1 MLKLLLMSF
10 VAAAVLFL
18 RPDPA
23 AAENDF
29 EDGVDPNHTDVRE
42 AIQAYVDE
50 ELSDTFAS
58 MYIDRD
64 DRDLGVLVF
73 QFTEMPDEAH
83 IDAMHALKDD
93 DAALEIREVDMTEE
107 ELQSIQS
114 DIDADG
120 FSRDG
125 FAITHTATM
134 IQNGTVEIGIN
145 PYRDEHADA
154 LYDQYDADL
163 ITVVE
168 GQEATVDSGE
178 PDVDEHVVQEERRDL
193 FQRILNW
200 FRNLF

>member
-1 MLKLLLMSF
+1 MFKILLTSIVMVS
-10 VAAAVLFL
+10 VLFL
-18 RPDPA
+18 RPDTA
-23 AAENDF
+23 AAEEDF

-50 ELSDTFAS
+50 ELSDSFAS

-64 DRDLGVLVF
+64 ERELGVLVF
-73 QFTEMPDEAH
+73 QFTEMPDDSH
-83 IDAMHALKDD
+83 IDAMHALTDD
-93 DAALEIREVDMTEE
+93 DAVLDIREVDMTEQ

-125 FAITHTATM
+125 FSITHTATM
-134 IQNGTVEIGIN
+134 IQNGTVEVGIN
-145 PYRDEHADA
+145 PYTDEHADA
-154 LYDQYDADL
+154 LYDQYDADT
-163 ITVVE
+163 ITIVE

-178 PDVDEHVVQEERRDL
+178 PDVDEHAVQEERHDL
-193 FQRILNW
+193 FQRILDW